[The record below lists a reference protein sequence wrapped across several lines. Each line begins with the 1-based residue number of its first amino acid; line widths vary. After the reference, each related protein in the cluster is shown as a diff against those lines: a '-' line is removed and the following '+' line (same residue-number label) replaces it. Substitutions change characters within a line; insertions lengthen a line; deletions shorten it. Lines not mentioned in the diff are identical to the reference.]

1 MRKIISLTS
10 ALLLCMSTFAQQP
23 VVDNRASVT
32 AKRMPVEVP
41 ESMLELQSLATK
53 SAQLVQTD
61 DHGIIVAQPEGEL
74 STRLYGSSTAY
85 YLQYGYI
92 LNDKSDGFVG
102 RTVVNGDKLYLY
114 QPFSLFP
121 SASWIEGTIVGDTVT
136 FKPQP
141 VFNHTSSK
149 GGNTTYY
156 MRRISYTEGSSSYT
170 APEDT
175 ADVKFL
181 YRDGSLKMVTDG
193 VMAMVDD
200 KNQWTG
206 FGETNVE
213 FTYITDETLSLPEGL
228 TPQPYTLYY
237 SLTDSTGEML
247 KMDVAKQDDT
257 YYFGHIVPNMGENWI
272 RGTEENGT
280 ITLDLPQYL
289 GPDSVYNY
297 HFYAIPGTMEME
309 YFDLFGIWVPTP
321 KLSDSKFTLR
331 LDSETGEMTS
341 DSLLILNM
349 GKNQVFYL
357 SLLNKPILSPFVDKP
372 GKPNPPYFTEYDSYQ
387 EHYGNGYVQF
397 VINLTTE
404 EGNYMDPDKLF
415 YCLYVDGSVYEF
427 NSPTYRKMTEP
438 LVEVPYN
445 FTEGYDFDI
454 RDDGSRRIY
463 FYEDTNDFAI
473 QTIYKGGG
481 ESIASD
487 LVTLDAVAMGI
498 GAPVSQSQRVV
509 STDYYDLAGR
519 RLSGPVAGFCIK
531 VLTMADG
538 SHRAYKVAGR

>member
-10 ALLLCMSTFAQQP
+10 ALLLCMATFAQQP

-32 AKRMPVEVP
+32 AKKMPVEVS

-149 GGNTTYY
+149 GVNTTYY

-247 KMDVAKQDDT
+247 KMDVAKQGDT

-272 RGTEENGT
+272 RGTEKDG
-280 ITLDLPQYL
+280 IVTLDLPQYL
-289 GPDSVYNY
+289 GPDTIYNY

-309 YFDLFGIWVPTP
+309 YFDLFGIWIPTP
-321 KLSDSKFTLR
+321 KLSGSSFTLR
-331 LDSETGEMTS
+331 LDSETGEMAS

-357 SLLNKPILSPFVDKP
+357 DLLNKPVIRPLVDKA
-372 GKPNPPYFTEYDSYQ
+372 GKPNPPFFTKYDPYQ

-397 VINLTTE
+397 AFDFTTVD
-404 EGNYMDPDKLF
+404 GNYMDPDKLF
-415 YCLYVDGSVYEF
+415 YSLYVDGTVYEF
-427 NSPTYRKMTEP
+427 KSPLYKKVTEP
-438 LVEVPYN
+438 MVEVPYSYTDN
-445 FTEGYDFDI
+445 YDI
-454 RDDGSRRIY
+454 EIEDDGSRRIY
-463 FYEDTNDFAI
+463 FYENTDRFAI